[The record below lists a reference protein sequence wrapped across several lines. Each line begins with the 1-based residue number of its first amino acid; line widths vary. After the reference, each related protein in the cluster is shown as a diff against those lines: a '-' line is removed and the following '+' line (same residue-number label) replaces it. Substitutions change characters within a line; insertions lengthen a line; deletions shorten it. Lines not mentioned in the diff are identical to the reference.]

1 MILPP
6 DLLPIIYPKIF
17 IENLNHEQHRQTG
30 ALSAAKYFCDLDSLH
45 GMPVKTFDCNRNRSG
60 IERLERMERL
70 EPVERLERSEAVER
84 LEQWNEWNRFR
95 SLMCCTYPTLVLNS
109 QLIVDQLS

>member
-60 IERLERMERL
+60 IERLE
-70 EPVERLERSEAVER
+70 
-84 LEQWNEWNRFR
+84 QWNEWNRFR

>member
-6 DLLPIIYPKIF
+6 DLLPIIYPKIS

-30 ALSAAKYFCDLDSLH
+30 ALSAANYFCDLDSLH

-60 IERLERMERL
+60 IERLERMGPLELL
-70 EPVERLERSEAVER
+70 EPLSA
-84 LEQWNEWNRFR
+84 L
-95 SLMCCTYPTLVLNS
+95 CVLH
-109 QLIVDQLS
+109 LPDAGTKFAIKR